1 MRFMIRQF
9 PPTAKFTDQYALE
22 SLATALPATTVSA
35 VVADLNV
42 ARQRVR
48 KLSADLTLLL
58 VVAMNLFTRDPLHG
72 VLAKLIQGFRLF
84 APDPDAL
91 PANKSAVCQARYHLG
106 VTPLVALF
114 HRVCRP
120 IGQVTTP
127 GAFLFGLRLMA
138 VDGTTEDV
146 PDTLE
151 NARVFG
157 RPSTDRG
164 EGAFPQVQGV
174 YLIECGTHAIV
185 DAGFWPCH
193 TSERLGGV
201 RLLRSVGPGM
211 LVMWDRGFHS
221 YRMARRTQER
231 EAHFLGRIPAHV
243 RLQPV
248 QRLCDGSY
256 LAYLHPG
263 NRERQWRG
271 QRLLVRVIEYTL
283 TDPALP
289 GFGTRYRLI
298 TSLLDPNQAP
308 AKEVAVAYHERWEIE
323 VVIDEIDTH
332 QRLVHRPLRSQKPV
346 GVLQELYGLLIAHYA
361 VRRVM
366 WDAATAAALDPDRI
380 SFANALRLIC
390 MAIPEFQQVC
400 PEQHPA
406 LYRRLLNDIARQPL
420 LERKPR
426 TNPRVVK
433 RKMSNFKLKRVPHRC
448 CPQPSMSFPDA
459 VVILN

>member
-1 MRFMIRQF
+1 MGFMIRQIC
-9 PPTAKFTDQYALE
+9 PAAKLTDEYALE
-22 SLATALPATTVSA
+22 ALAALPAATVAA
-35 VVADLNV
+35 VVADLHL

-48 KLSADLTLLL
+48 KLSAELTLLL
-58 VVAMNLFTRDPLHG
+58 VVAMNLFTADPLHQ
-72 VLAKLIQGFRLF
+72 VLARLIQGLRLI

-106 VTPLVALF
+106 ARPLVVLF

-120 IGQVTTP
+120 MAEGTTP

-138 VDGTTEDV
+138 IDGTTEDV
-146 PDTLE
+146 PDTPE
-151 NARVFG
+151 NARAFG
-157 RPSTDRG
+157 RPSTKRG

-185 DAGFWPCH
+185 DAGFWPCR
-193 TSERLGGV
+193 TSERRGGV

-221 YRMARRTQER
+221 FGMALRTQAR
-231 EAHFLGRIPAHV
+231 GAHLLGRVPAHV
-243 RLQPV
+243 GLKPV
-248 QRLCDGSY
+248 KRFADGSY
-256 LAYLHPG
+256 LAYLSPSKK
-263 NRERQWRG
+263 ERQWRG
-271 QRLLVRVIEYTL
+271 QRLLVRVVEYTL

-289 GFGTRYRLI
+289 GYGKRYRLI
-298 TSLLDPNQAP
+298 LSLLDPHQAP

-323 VVIDEIDTH
+323 VTIDEIDTH

-366 WDAATAAALDPDRI
+366 LDAAEAAGLDPDRI
-380 SFANALRLIC
+380 SFANAVRLIC

-400 PEQHPA
+400 PEQRPA
-406 LYRRLLNDIARQPL
+406 LYRRLLNDIARQRLP
-420 LERKPR
+420 ERKPR

-433 RKMSNFKLKRVPHRC
+433 RKMSNFKLKRAQHRH
-448 CPQPSMSFPDA
+448 CPQPSMPFRDA